1 MNVNLREEETTEYLS
16 VFKAFI
22 EDISQLNKKVLDV
35 QYEVLQQ
42 AQYEQLQQYLFRII
56 DVYEEVVINNIDNGV
71 LFSAWTESKGSL
83 RACLRTYKA
92 GDSADEVCAQI
103 ELTMGDLMLDALK
116 IGKIDAVITA
126 RPIVTENGIEK
137 LEEICRDARGEIQD
151 IKENY
156 IAQAESK
163 STDNEIYGT
172 LISLF
177 VGVAANLEVFFEA
190 AQKGFEDLHE
200 FLNTISVQ
208 LKNVVEE
215 KSVGES
221 LNTINN
227 TSSENG
233 FLTKEGDND
242 DAAKQQDPE
251 NIDLDP
257 SDINPLLTNNQVEI
271 IRRETGWSDVIISYL
286 RSMAEYQIYRDA
298 NLREI
303 VIGDTRAL
311 IRRDLNW
318 EQKDKKGLTNAQ
330 RIQKGRAPLD
340 ENGISIELHHIGQHI
355 DSPLA
360 ELTRDDHRGKGNDTI
375 LHDKSISSEA
385 HGEGNAWDK
394 ERVGFW
400 KERDVFNNFYREKF
414 EPELIRIGQDRTS
427 SVAERIKKIQEL
439 FSNAK
444 YKRDIN
450 APVDVQYVTGFHD
463 DGTIIYEWPP
473 KLGFSDFEPISREK
487 KLPIHWD
494 RYGHLGG
501 SNFASIPDTGKYSYS
516 ERAIPYVENE
526 EAYHFGEFNNKTYF
540 DKIDAIKSRDF
551 EKLNKILESEG
562 VQKVSEEFFEEM
574 CDDYDDFI
582 SDTHDNMGE
591 VDATYGLQGTAAA
604 WGDMICGAKQYVT
617 PLNGETLRRLGAL
630 IERK

>member
-1 MNVNLREEETTEYLS
+1 MNVNLRVEETTEYLS

-116 IGKIDAVITA
+116 IEKIDAVITA

-137 LEEICRDARGEIQD
+137 LEEICREARGEIQD

-177 VGVAANLEVFFEA
+177 VGVASNLEVFFEA
-190 AQKGFEDLHE
+190 AQKGFEDLHA

-215 KSVGES
+215 NSVGES
-221 LNTINN
+221 LNTIKN

-385 HGEGNAWDK
+385 HGEGNTWDK
-394 ERVGFW
+394 ERSEFW
-400 KERDVFNNFYREKF
+400 KERNVFNNYYRKEF
-414 EPELIRIGQDRTS
+414 EPKLVEIGKDRTL

-439 FSNAK
+439 FSDAK

-450 APVDVQYVTGFHD
+450 VSADPQYVKEFSE
-463 DGTIIYEWPP
+463 DGEVVYDWPTD
-473 KLGFSDFEPISREK
+473 LGFDKPEPITREK
-487 KLPIHWD
+487 PLPDQWD
-494 RYGHLGG
+494 RYGFMGG
-501 SNFASIPDTGKYSYS
+501 VNFADIPSAGKYTYS
-516 ERAIPYVENE
+516 ERAIPYIENE
-526 EAYHFGEFNNKTYF
+526 EAYHFGDFNNETYF
-540 DKIDAIKSRDF
+540 EKIDAIRDNDI
-551 EKLNKILESEG
+551 EKLNNILRNEG
-562 VQKVSEEFFEEM
+562 REEIEN
-574 CDDYDDFI
+574 DYFRGLRRKYIKFI
-582 SDTHDNMGE
+582 AETKNKMNGI
-591 VDATYGLQGTAAA
+591 DATYGLQGKAKK
-604 WGDMICGAKQYVT
+604 WGALAGGAKQFVT
-617 PLNGETLRRLGAL
+617 PFDGNTLRQLGIL

>member
-1 MNVNLREEETTEYLS
+1 M
-16 VFKAFI
+16 
-22 EDISQLNKKVLDV
+22 
-35 QYEVLQQ
+35 
-42 AQYEQLQQYLFRII
+42 FRII

-177 VGVAANLEVFFEA
+177 VGVASNLEVFFEA

-385 HGEGNAWDK
+385 HGEGNTWDK
-394 ERVGFW
+394 ERSEFW
-400 KERDVFNNFYREKF
+400 KERNVFNNYYRKEF
-414 EPELIRIGQDRTS
+414 EPKLVEIGKDRTL

-439 FSNAK
+439 FSDAK

-450 APVDVQYVTGFHD
+450 VPADPQYVKEFSE
-463 DGTIIYEWPP
+463 DGEVVYDWPTD
-473 KLGFSDFEPISREK
+473 LGFDMPEPITREK
-487 KLPIHWD
+487 PLPDQWD
-494 RYGHLGG
+494 RYGFMGG
-501 SNFASIPDTGKYSYS
+501 VNFADIPSAGKYSYS
-516 ERAIPYVENE
+516 ERAIPYIENE
-526 EAYHFGEFNNKTYF
+526 EAYHFGDFNNETYF
-540 DKIDAIKSRDF
+540 EKIDAIRDNDI
-551 EKLNKILESEG
+551 EKLNNILRNEG
-562 VQKVSEEFFEEM
+562 KEEIEN
-574 CDDYDDFI
+574 DYFRGLRRKYIKFI
-582 SDTHDNMGE
+582 AETKNKMNGIDS
-591 VDATYGLQGTAAA
+591 TYGLQGKAKK
-604 WGDMICGAKQYVT
+604 WGALAGGAKQFVT
-617 PLNGETLRRLGAL
+617 PFDGNTLRQLGIL

>member
-242 DAAKQQDPE
+242 DAAKQQNPE

-385 HGEGNAWDK
+385 HGEGNTWDK
-394 ERVGFW
+394 ERSEFW
-400 KERDVFNNFYREKF
+400 KERNVFNNYYRKEF
-414 EPELIRIGQDRTS
+414 EPKLVEIGKDRTL

-439 FSNAK
+439 FSDAK

-450 APVDVQYVTGFHD
+450 VPADPQYVKEFSE
-463 DGTIIYEWPP
+463 DGEVVYDWPTD
-473 KLGFSDFEPISREK
+473 LGFDMPEPITREK
-487 KLPIHWD
+487 PLPDQWD
-494 RYGHLGG
+494 RYGFMGG
-501 SNFASIPDTGKYSYS
+501 VNFADIPSAGKYSYS
-516 ERAIPYVENE
+516 ERAIPYIENE
-526 EAYHFGEFNNKTYF
+526 EAYHFGDFNNETYF
-540 DKIDAIKSRDF
+540 EKIDAIRDNDI
-551 EKLNKILESEG
+551 EKLNNILRNEG
-562 VQKVSEEFFEEM
+562 KEEIEN
-574 CDDYDDFI
+574 DYFRGLRRKYIKFI
-582 SDTHDNMGE
+582 AETKNKMNGIDS
-591 VDATYGLQGTAAA
+591 TYGLQGKAKK
-604 WGDMICGAKQYVT
+604 WGALAGGAKQFVT
-617 PLNGETLRRLGAL
+617 PFDGNTLRQLGIL

>member
-116 IGKIDAVITA
+116 IRKIDAVITA

-177 VGVAANLEVFFEA
+177 VGVTSNLEVFFEA

-215 KSVGES
+215 KSLGES

-242 DAAKQQDPE
+242 DAAKHQDPE

-385 HGEGNAWDK
+385 HGEGNTWDK
-394 ERVGFW
+394 ERSEFW
-400 KERDVFNNFYREKF
+400 KERNVFNNYYRKEF
-414 EPELIRIGQDRTS
+414 EPKLVEIGKNRTL

-439 FSNAK
+439 FSDAK

-450 APVDVQYVTGFHD
+450 VPADPQYVKEFSE
-463 DGTIIYEWPP
+463 DGEVVYDWPTD
-473 KLGFSDFEPISREK
+473 LGFDMPEPITREK
-487 KLPIHWD
+487 PLPDQWD
-494 RYGHLGG
+494 RYGFMGG
-501 SNFASIPDTGKYSYS
+501 VNFADIPSAGKYTYS
-516 ERAIPYVENE
+516 ERAIPYIENE
-526 EAYHFGEFNNKTYF
+526 EAYHFGDFNNETYF
-540 DKIDAIKSRDF
+540 EKIDAIRDNDI
-551 EKLNKILESEG
+551 EKLNNILRNEG
-562 VQKVSEEFFEEM
+562 KEEIEN
-574 CDDYDDFI
+574 DYFRGLRRKYIKFI
-582 SDTHDNMGE
+582 AETKNKMNGIDS
-591 VDATYGLQGTAAA
+591 TYGLQGKAKK
-604 WGDMICGAKQYVT
+604 WGALAGGAKQFVT
-617 PLNGETLRRLGAL
+617 PFDGNTLRQLGIL